1 MMRYEIKSETLS
13 VVICYLEYGETMIT
27 KNESM
32 SLMSPNMKMETVSN
46 GGVGKT
52 IGSMFRG
59 EKIFQNRYASG
70 QQNVEDTGYL
80 AAMDEGFK

>member
-1 MMRYEIKSETLS
+1 MRYEIKSETLS
-13 VVICYLEYGETMIT
+13 VVICYLEDGETMIT

-59 EKIFQNRYASG
+59 GKDFPEPLCFGTAERRGYRLSG
-70 QQNVEDTGYL
+70 CYG
-80 AAMDEGFK
+80 